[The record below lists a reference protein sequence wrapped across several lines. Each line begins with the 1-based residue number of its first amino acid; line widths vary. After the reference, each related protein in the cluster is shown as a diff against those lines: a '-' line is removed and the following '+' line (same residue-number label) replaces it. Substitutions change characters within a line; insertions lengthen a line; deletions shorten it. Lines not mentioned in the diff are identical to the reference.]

1 MAGAKGGQKF
11 LAGQKWGP
19 KFLAGAGGVNNLLG
33 GCFKYIAT
41 IGIIF
46 EEIPRKFLMV
56 TISAQCLCR
65 RNSISN
71 CVDLHGFCR
80 GIVKFR
86 KDAVGI
92 REFVSVVSVGAPE
105 DLQTDLLRIYAES
118 VITSTQDLPK
128 RPIPSVV
135 FFRRLFFDL

>member
-1 MAGAKGGQKF
+1 
-11 LAGQKWGP
+11 
-19 KFLAGAGGVNNLLG
+19 
-33 GCFKYIAT
+33 
-41 IGIIF
+41 
-46 EEIPRKFLMV
+46 MV
-56 TISAQCLCR
+56 TISAQCLCK